1 MVPQLAVY
9 TYSRFF
15 SREISISY
23 YERVY
28 YKKRRGCGTDRR
40 SYENSE
46 KGVASG
52 VISGYGTDRR
62 SYENSEKGVARNTYS
77 LMKYIIKGVVI
88 MSKFKEFKQKVKD
101 NKGKIITSLLVIGGV
116 TFVIVKQNGTIKQ
129 LKISDAKQSKDIA
142 VLKSVMN
149 ENVLSSLKA
158 SLTRK
163 LRYAEGKLNN
173 GLIDGVMSK
182 ADEMLR
188 REEIEFYSKE
198 LEKITEAEKLLK

>member
-1 MVPQLAVY
+1 MGLE
-9 TYSRFF
+9 
-15 SREISISY
+15 RENCVLY

-28 YKKRRGCGTDRR
+28 YKKRRGYGTDRR

>member
-1 MVPQLAVY
+1 MGLIRVIYNV
-9 TYSRFF
+9 F
-15 SREISISY
+15 

-28 YKKRRGCGTDRR
+28 YKKRRGYGTDRR

>member
-1 MVPQLAVY
+1 MVYISFYFL
-9 TYSRFF
+9 SRVIYNVF
-15 SREISISY
+15 

-28 YKKRRGCGTDRR
+28 YKKRRGYGTDRR

-62 SYENSEKGVARNTYS
+62 SYENSEKGVARNAYS

-129 LKISDAKQSKDIA
+129 LKISDAKQTKDIA

>member
-1 MVPQLAVY
+1 
-9 TYSRFF
+9 
-15 SREISISY
+15 
-23 YERVY
+23 
-28 YKKRRGCGTDRR
+28 
-40 SYENSE
+40 
-46 KGVASG
+46 
-52 VISGYGTDRR
+52 
-62 SYENSEKGVARNTYS
+62 
-77 LMKYIIKGVVI
+77 

-116 TFVIVKQNGTIKQ
+116 TFVIVKQNNTIKQ
-129 LKISDAKQSKDIA
+129 LKISDVKQSKDIA

-173 GLIDGVMSK
+173 ALVKGSGITE
-182 ADEMLR
+182 ADKMLR
-188 REEIEFYSKE
+188 IEEIEFYSKE

>member
-1 MVPQLAVY
+1 
-9 TYSRFF
+9 
-15 SREISISY
+15 
-23 YERVY
+23 
-28 YKKRRGCGTDRR
+28 
-40 SYENSE
+40 
-46 KGVASG
+46 
-52 VISGYGTDRR
+52 
-62 SYENSEKGVARNTYS
+62 
-77 LMKYIIKGVVI
+77 

-116 TFVIVKQNGTIKQ
+116 TFVIVKQNNTIKQ

-142 VLKSVMN
+142 VLKSIMN

-173 GLIDGVMSK
+173 ALLNDNVMSK

>member
-1 MVPQLAVY
+1 
-9 TYSRFF
+9 
-15 SREISISY
+15 
-23 YERVY
+23 
-28 YKKRRGCGTDRR
+28 
-40 SYENSE
+40 
-46 KGVASG
+46 
-52 VISGYGTDRR
+52 
-62 SYENSEKGVARNTYS
+62 
-77 LMKYIIKGVVI
+77 
-88 MSKFKEFKQKVKD
+88 MSKFKEFKQRVKD

-116 TFVIVKQNGTIKQ
+116 TFVIVKQNNTIKQ

-173 GLIDGVMSK
+173 ALVKGSGITE
-182 ADEMLR
+182 ADKMLR
-188 REEIEFYSKE
+188 LEEIEFYSKE

>member
-1 MVPQLAVY
+1 MC
-9 TYSRFF
+9 
-15 SREISISY
+15 Y

-28 YKKRRGCGTDRR
+28 YKKRR
-40 SYENSE
+40 
-46 KGVASG
+46 
-52 VISGYGTDRR
+52 GYGTDRR

-77 LMKYIIKGVVI
+77 LMKYIIKKGVVI

>member
-1 MVPQLAVY
+1 MHRLFL
-9 TYSRFF
+9 FF
-15 SREISISY
+15 VRVIRKLY

-28 YKKRRGCGTDRR
+28 YKKRRGYGTDRR

-77 LMKYIIKGVVI
+77 LMKYIIKGVVM
-88 MSKFKEFKQKVKD
+88 MSKFKEYKQKIKD

>member
-1 MVPQLAVY
+1 
-9 TYSRFF
+9 
-15 SREISISY
+15 
-23 YERVY
+23 
-28 YKKRRGCGTDRR
+28 
-40 SYENSE
+40 
-46 KGVASG
+46 
-52 VISGYGTDRR
+52 
-62 SYENSEKGVARNTYS
+62 
-77 LMKYIIKGVVI
+77 

-101 NKGKIITSLLVIGGV
+101 NKGKIITGILFISGA
-116 TFVIVKQNGTIKQ
+116 TFVIVRQNNE
-129 LKISDAKQSKDIA
+129 LKRLLINDAKQTEELSKQAKDITI
-142 VLKSVMN
+142 LKSVMN

-188 REEIEFYSKE
+188 REEIEFFSKE

>member
-1 MVPQLAVY
+1 
-9 TYSRFF
+9 
-15 SREISISY
+15 
-23 YERVY
+23 
-28 YKKRRGCGTDRR
+28 
-40 SYENSE
+40 
-46 KGVASG
+46 
-52 VISGYGTDRR
+52 
-62 SYENSEKGVARNTYS
+62 
-77 LMKYIIKGVVI
+77 

-116 TFVIVKQNGTIKQ
+116 TFVIVKQNNTIKQ

-173 GLIDGVMSK
+173 ALVKGSGITE
-182 ADEMLR
+182 ADKLLR
-188 REEIEFYSKE
+188 LEEIEFYSKE
-198 LEKITEAEKLLK
+198 LEKIAEAEKLLK

>member
-1 MVPQLAVY
+1 MQTLL
-9 TYSRFF
+9 FF
-15 SREISISY
+15 IRYIYKAY

-28 YKKRRGCGTDRR
+28 YKKRRGYGTDRR

>member
-1 MVPQLAVY
+1 
-9 TYSRFF
+9 
-15 SREISISY
+15 
-23 YERVY
+23 
-28 YKKRRGCGTDRR
+28 
-40 SYENSE
+40 
-46 KGVASG
+46 
-52 VISGYGTDRR
+52 
-62 SYENSEKGVARNTYS
+62 
-77 LMKYIIKGVVI
+77 

-116 TFVIVKQNGTIKQ
+116 TFVIVRQNNTIKQ

-173 GLIDGVMSK
+173 ALVKGSGITE
-182 ADEMLR
+182 ADKMLR
-188 REEIEFYSKE
+188 LEEIEFYSKE

>member
-1 MVPQLAVY
+1 MRHTSSY
-9 TYSRFF
+9 FF
-15 SREISISY
+15 SREINISY

-28 YKKRRGCGTDRR
+28 YKKRRGYGTDRR

>member
-1 MVPQLAVY
+1 
-9 TYSRFF
+9 
-15 SREISISY
+15 
-23 YERVY
+23 
-28 YKKRRGCGTDRR
+28 
-40 SYENSE
+40 
-46 KGVASG
+46 
-52 VISGYGTDRR
+52 
-62 SYENSEKGVARNTYS
+62 
-77 LMKYIIKGVVI
+77 

-116 TFVIVKQNGTIKQ
+116 TFVIVKQNNTIKQ
-129 LKISDAKQSKDIA
+129 LKISDAKHSKDIA

-173 GLIDGVMSK
+173 ALVKGSGITE
-182 ADEMLR
+182 ADKMLR
-188 REEIEFYSKE
+188 LEEIEFYSKE

>member
-1 MVPQLAVY
+1 
-9 TYSRFF
+9 
-15 SREISISY
+15 
-23 YERVY
+23 
-28 YKKRRGCGTDRR
+28 
-40 SYENSE
+40 
-46 KGVASG
+46 
-52 VISGYGTDRR
+52 
-62 SYENSEKGVARNTYS
+62 
-77 LMKYIIKGVVI
+77 
-88 MSKFKEFKQKVKD
+88 MSKFKKFKQKVKD

-129 LKISDAKQSKDIA
+129 LKINDAIQTEEIAKQSKDIA

-173 GLIDGVMSK
+173 ALVKGSGITK

-198 LEKITEAEKLLK
+198 LEKIAEAEKLLK

>member
-1 MVPQLAVY
+1 
-9 TYSRFF
+9 
-15 SREISISY
+15 
-23 YERVY
+23 
-28 YKKRRGCGTDRR
+28 
-40 SYENSE
+40 
-46 KGVASG
+46 
-52 VISGYGTDRR
+52 
-62 SYENSEKGVARNTYS
+62 
-77 LMKYIIKGVVI
+77 
-88 MSKFKEFKQKVKD
+88 MSKFKKFKQKVKD

-129 LKISDAKQSKDIA
+129 LKINDAIQTEEIAKQSKDIA

-173 GLIDGVMSK
+173 GLLDGVMTK

-198 LEKITEAEKLLK
+198 LEKIAEAEKLLE

>member
-1 MVPQLAVY
+1 MLKEKFQKAKNFVKEHKCQLFYFLSA
-9 TYSRFF
+9 TFTNTIM
-15 SREISISY
+15 REYII
-23 YERVY
+23 
-28 YKKRRGCGTDRR
+28 KKRRGRGTDR
-40 SYENSE
+40 
-46 KGVASG
+46 G
-52 VISGYGTDRR
+52 

-116 TFVIVKQNGTIKQ
+116 TFVIVKQNNTIKQ
-129 LKISDAKQSKDIA
+129 LKISDAKHSKDIA

-173 GLIDGVMSK
+173 ALVKGSGITE
-182 ADEMLR
+182 ADKMLR
-188 REEIEFYSKE
+188 LEEIEFYSKE

>member
-1 MVPQLAVY
+1 
-9 TYSRFF
+9 
-15 SREISISY
+15 
-23 YERVY
+23 
-28 YKKRRGCGTDRR
+28 
-40 SYENSE
+40 
-46 KGVASG
+46 
-52 VISGYGTDRR
+52 
-62 SYENSEKGVARNTYS
+62 
-77 LMKYIIKGVVI
+77 

-142 VLKSVMN
+142 ILKSVMN

-173 GLIDGVMSK
+173 ALVKGSGITE
-182 ADEMLR
+182 ADKMLR
-188 REEIEFYSKE
+188 LEEIEFYSKE

>member
-1 MVPQLAVY
+1 
-9 TYSRFF
+9 
-15 SREISISY
+15 
-23 YERVY
+23 
-28 YKKRRGCGTDRR
+28 
-40 SYENSE
+40 
-46 KGVASG
+46 
-52 VISGYGTDRR
+52 
-62 SYENSEKGVARNTYS
+62 
-77 LMKYIIKGVVI
+77 

-116 TFVIVKQNGTIKQ
+116 TFVIVKQNNTIKQ

-173 GLIDGVMSK
+173 ALVKGSGITE
-182 ADEMLR
+182 ADKMLR
-188 REEIEFYSKE
+188 LEEIEFYSKE

>member
-1 MVPQLAVY
+1 MIY
-9 TYSRFF
+9 NY
-15 SREISISY
+15 Y

-28 YKKRRGCGTDRR
+28 YKKRRGYGTDRR

-116 TFVIVKQNGTIKQ
+116 TFVIVRQNGTIKQ

-173 GLIDGVMSK
+173 GIIDGVMSK

>member
-1 MVPQLAVY
+1 M
-9 TYSRFF
+9 F
-15 SREISISY
+15 

-28 YKKRRGCGTDRR
+28 YKKRRGYGTDRR
-40 SYENSE
+40 SYKNSE

-62 SYENSEKGVARNTYS
+62 SYKNSEKGVARNTYS
-77 LMKYIIKGVVI
+77 LMKYIIKGVAI
-88 MSKFKEFKQKVKD
+88 MSKFKEFKQKVND

-116 TFVIVKQNGTIKQ
+116 TFVIVKQNCTIKQ

-173 GLIDGVMSK
+173 GLIDGVISK

>member
-1 MVPQLAVY
+1 MRHTSSY
-9 TYSRFF
+9 FF
-15 SREISISY
+15 VRVIY
-23 YERVY
+23 NVFYERVY
-28 YKKRRGCGTDRR
+28 YKKRRGYGTDRR

-88 MSKFKEFKQKVKD
+88 MSKFKEFRQKVKD